1 MERKILKLIK
11 IAFLTTNLAVYRSLI
26 DLLECDFVPSLI
38 QLCFCHVPSCIPAN
52 QMDPLKQ
59 FKSRNSCTRFF

>member
-26 DLLECDFVPSLI
+26 DLLECDFAPSLI

-52 QMDPLKQ
+52 QMDPLK
-59 FKSRNSCTRFF
+59 